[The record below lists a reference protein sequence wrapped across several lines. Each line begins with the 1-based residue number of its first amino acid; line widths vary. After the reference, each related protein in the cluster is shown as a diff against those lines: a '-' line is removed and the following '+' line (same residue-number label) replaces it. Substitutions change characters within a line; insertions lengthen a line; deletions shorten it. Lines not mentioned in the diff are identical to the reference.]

1 MIIDNKTIV
10 SLRYTVKN
18 GNGDLIDS
26 NMNGE
31 PVHYLHGSERFIPE
45 LNEAITG
52 LKAGDKKAITISNP
66 GEANISA
73 NLLIEVVID
82 DVRTATS
89 EELQTGKYIEP
100 SANGCC
106 GTGCCF

>member
-10 SLRYTVKN
+10 SLKYTVKN

-26 NMNGE
+26 NMNGS

-45 LNEAITG
+45 LNAAITG
-52 LKAGDKKAITISNP
+52 LKAGDKKSITIVP
-66 GEANISA
+66 AVEANLSDK
-73 NLLIEVVID
+73 LLIDVIID
-82 DVRTATS
+82 NVRAATN

-100 SANGCC
+100 GANGGC
-106 GTGCCF
+106 GSGCCC

>member
-26 NMNGE
+26 NMNGK

-52 LKAGDKKAITISNP
+52 LKAGDKKAITIMP
-66 GEANISA
+66 AAEAGMSDK
-73 NLLIEVVID
+73 LLIDVIID
-82 DVRTATS
+82 EVRTATN

-100 SANGCC
+100 GANSGCGSGCC
-106 GTGCCF
+106 C